1 MHTPRDDQLQYPKG
15 TSNVTPEAFPY
26 RLAAIDID
34 DTLVGRDKQI
44 SPENRESVRTLQSLG
59 CRIIL
64 ATGRRHANALSNA
77 RHLGLEDFVVSTQG
91 ARAEHTGTGEVIHAA
106 TLNPHDARALI
117 EEGITRG
124 FTILLW
130 LKDEIVAQGA
140 ERWIEHYYEETHD
153 DPVTPADPLAYLDQ
167 PAEKVVWL
175 DETAPLFAA
184 QQEIL
189 PQSAGR
195 FNALMTTNH
204 SLEFAAPHANKDIGV
219 AAVARYYQ
227 IPRDAVLAFGD
238 GNNDASMLAWAGLG
252 VAMAHGRPSAHAA
265 AKLIAEEGDHRSA
278 LARGI
283 AGVIQRC
290 GLAVA

>member
-1 MHTPRDDQLQYPKG
+1 MHNRERDQVHYAKG
-15 TSNVTPEAFPY
+15 APNLTLETFPY

-44 SPENRESVRTLQSLG
+44 SPENREAIRSLQSLG
-59 CRIIL
+59 CRVIL

-77 RHLGLEDFVVSTQG
+77 RLLGIDDFVVSTQG
-91 ARAEHTGTGEVIHAA
+91 ARAEHTSTAEVIHAA
-106 TLNPHDARALI
+106 TLDPADAKRFI
-117 EEGITRG
+117 SEGLARG

-130 LKDEIVAQGA
+130 LKDEIVARGA
-140 ERWIEHYYEETHD
+140 ERWIDHYYEETHD
-153 DPVTPADPLAYLDQ
+153 DPVTLADPLAYLDQ

-175 DETAPLFAA
+175 DETASLYAA

-189 PQSAGR
+189 PQSVAR

-204 SLEFAAPHANKDIGV
+204 SLEFTAPQANKDDGV
-219 AAVARYYQ
+219 AAVARYYN
-227 IPRDAVLAFGD
+227 IPREAVLAFGD

-252 VAMAHGRPSAHAA
+252 VAMPHGRAAAHAA
-265 AKLIAEEGDHRSA
+265 ADIIAPDGNPRSA

-283 AGVIQRC
+283 AEVIKRC

>member
-1 MHTPRDDQLQYPKG
+1 MTPD
-15 TSNVTPEAFPY
+15 TFPY

-44 SPENRESVRTLQSLG
+44 SPENKAAVHTLQSLG

-77 RHLGLEDFVVSTQG
+77 RLLGLDDFVVSTQG
-91 ARAEHTGTGEVIHAA
+91 ARAEHASTGEVIHTA
-106 TLNPHDARALI
+106 TLDPADAKALI
-117 EEGITRG
+117 VEGRERG

-130 LKDEIVAQGA
+130 LKDEIIAQGA
-140 ERWIEHYYEETHD
+140 DRWIAHYYEETHD
-153 DPVTPADPLAYLDQ
+153 DPVTMADPLDYLDQ
-167 PAEKVVWL
+167 SLEKVVWL
-175 DETAPLFAA
+175 QETLEVHAA
-184 QQEIL
+184 QVEME
-189 PQSAGR
+189 ARAADR

-204 SLEFAAPHANKDIGV
+204 TLEFTAPHANKDDGV
-219 AAVARYYQ
+219 AAVTNYYG
-227 IPRDAVLAFGD
+227 IPRETVLAFGD

-252 VAMAHGRPSAHAA
+252 VAMPHGRAA
-265 AKLIAEEGDHRSA
+265 AHDAADFIAPEGDHRSA

-283 AGVIQRC
+283 GEVIKRS

>member
-1 MHTPRDDQLQYPKG
+1 MTPD
-15 TSNVTPEAFPY
+15 TFPY

-44 SPENRESVRTLQSLG
+44 SPENREAVRTLQSLG

-77 RHLGLEDFVVSTQG
+77 RLLGLDDFVVSTQG

-106 TLNPHDARALI
+106 TLDPTDAKALI
-117 EEGITRG
+117 TEGRARG

-130 LKDEIVAQGA
+130 LKDEIVAQGVD
-140 ERWIEHYYEETHD
+140 RWIEHYYEETHD
-153 DPVTPADPLAYLDQ
+153 DPVTLADPLDYLDQ
-167 PAEKVVWL
+167 PVEKVVWL
-175 DETAPLFAA
+175 EETLEVHGA
-184 QQEIL
+184 QVEMSL
-189 PQSAGR
+189 RAGDR

-204 SLEFAAPHANKDIGV
+204 SLEFTAPNANKDDGV
-219 AAVARYYQ
+219 AAVAKHYD
-227 IPRDAVLAFGD
+227 IPREAVLAFGD
-238 GNNDASMLAWAGLG
+238 GNNDASMLAWVGLG
-252 VAMAHGRPSAHAA
+252 VAMPHGRASAHAA
-265 AKLIAEEGDHRSA
+265 AKLIAPEGDHRSA

-283 AGVIQRC
+283 AEVIQRC

>member
-1 MHTPRDDQLQYPKG
+1 M
-15 TSNVTPEAFPY
+15 TPEVFPY
-26 RLAAIDID
+26 QLAAIDID

-44 SPENRESVRTLQSLG
+44 SPENRAAVLTLQSLG
-59 CRIIL
+59 CRVIL

-77 RHLGLEDFVVSTQG
+77 RLLGIDDFVVSTQG
-91 ARAEHTGTGEVIHAA
+91 ARAEHGGTGEVIHAA
-106 TLNPHDARALI
+106 TLDRADAQVLI
-117 EEGITRG
+117 SEGLARG

-140 ERWIEHYYEETHD
+140 DRWIEHYYEETHD
-153 DPVTPADPLAYLDQ
+153 DPVTLADPLSYLDQ

-175 DETAPLFAA
+175 EETIEIHAA
-184 QQEIL
+184 QVEM
-189 PQSAGR
+189 AARAEGR

-204 SLEFAAPHANKDIGV
+204 SLEFTAPHANKDDGV
-219 AAVARYYQ
+219 AAVARYYD
-227 IPRDAVLAFGD
+227 IPREAVLAFGD

-252 VAMAHGRPSAHAA
+252 IAMPHGRAAAHAA
-265 AKLIAEEGDHRSA
+265 ADLIAPEGDHRSA

-283 AGVIQRC
+283 GEVIKRS

>member
-1 MHTPRDDQLQYPKG
+1 M
-15 TSNVTPEAFPY
+15 TPEAFPY

-44 SPENRESVRTLQSLG
+44 SPENRAAIHTLQSLG
-59 CRIIL
+59 CRVIL

-77 RHLGLEDFVVSTQG
+77 RLLGIDDFVVSTQG
-91 ARAEHTGTGEVIHAA
+91 ARAEHAGTGEVIHAA
-106 TLNPHDARALI
+106 TLDRADAQALI
-117 EEGITRG
+117 SEGLARG

-140 ERWIEHYYEETHD
+140 DRWIGHYYEETHD
-153 DPVTPADPLAYLDQ
+153 DPVTLAAPLSYLDQ

-175 DETAPLFAA
+175 EETIEIHAA
-184 QQEIL
+184 QEEM
-189 PQSAGR
+189 AARAEGR

-204 SLEFAAPHANKDIGV
+204 SLEFTAPRANKDDGV
-219 AAVARYYQ
+219 SAVARHYG
-227 IPRDAVLAFGD
+227 IPREAVLAFGD

-252 VAMAHGRPSAHAA
+252 IAMPHGRAAAHAA
-265 AKLIAEEGDHRSA
+265 ADLIAPEGDHRSA

-283 AGVIQRC
+283 GEVIKRS

>member
-1 MHTPRDDQLQYPKG
+1 M
-15 TSNVTPEAFPY
+15 TPEVFPY
-26 RLAAIDID
+26 QLAAIDID

-44 SPENRESVRTLQSLG
+44 SPENRAAVLTLQSLG
-59 CRIIL
+59 CRVIL

-77 RHLGLEDFVVSTQG
+77 RLLGIDDFVVSTQG
-91 ARAEHTGTGEVIHAA
+91 ARAEHGGTGEVIHAA
-106 TLNPHDARALI
+106 TLDRADAQVLI
-117 EEGITRG
+117 SEGLERG

-140 ERWIEHYYEETHD
+140 DRWIEHYYEETHD
-153 DPVTPADPLAYLDQ
+153 DPVTLADPLSYLDQ

-175 DETAPLFAA
+175 EETIEIHAA
-184 QQEIL
+184 QVEM
-189 PQSAGR
+189 AARAEGR

-204 SLEFAAPHANKDIGV
+204 SLEFTAPHANKDDGV
-219 AAVARYYQ
+219 AAVARYYG
-227 IPRDAVLAFGD
+227 IPREAVLAFGD

-252 VAMAHGRPSAHAA
+252 IAMPHGRAAAHAA
-265 AKLIAEEGDHRSA
+265 ADLIAPEGDHRSA

-283 AGVIQRC
+283 GEVIKRS